1 MKSIYKLTLLLLLSF
16 AFTFCGGKKE
26 AISAEEKT
34 HAGEEEGAH
43 EEDENAVEFT
53 PEQFKTAGIVIG
65 KTEMKALSG
74 TIKVNGMLDVPPQNL
89 VSISAPTAGYIKSTD
104 MLQGTYVKK
113 GQTVATL
120 NNPELL
126 NLQQDLVEARG
137 QLQESKSESE
147 FLESDLKRQQEL
159 SDEAVN
165 ARKTLEKARSEFNA
179 MKGRINS
186 LEGRIGAINARLR
199 AVGINPA
206 SVTNANFISTVS
218 IRTPISGYVTEVNT
232 NIGAY
237 VNPTDI
243 LFEIVDTKHLHAE
256 LTVFEKD
263 VPKLKIGQKVRFTLA
278 NETTDR
284 MATVYL
290 IGREISTERTV
301 RIHCHLDKE
310 DAQLLP
316 GMYLQALVE
325 TASNKVAALPEK
337 AIVDFQG
344 KKYIFVEAEEEGEA
358 HEGEGEMHHFEM
370 MEVKLGVTE
379 MGYTE
384 VSTSGVDLS
393 TKKVVINGAYDLLS
407 KMKNSEES
415 GGHAH

>member
-1 MKSIYKLTLLLLLSF
+1 MKAIYKISLIIVAAFL
-16 AFTFCGGKKE
+16 FTFCGSKKE
-26 AISAEEKT
+26 EASAAEET
-34 HAGEEEGAH
+34 YTEGEAHAGE
-43 EEDENAVEFT
+43 DENGVEFT

-120 NNPELL
+120 NNPDLL
-126 NLQQDLVEARG
+126 DLQQDLVEARG
-137 QLQESKSESE
+137 QLQESKSQSD
-147 FLESDLKRQQEL
+147 FLESDLTRQQEL
-159 SDEAVN
+159 SNEEVN

-206 SVTNANFISTVS
+206 SVTNSNFISTVS

-337 AIVDFQG
+337 AIVDFEG
-344 KKYIFVEAEEEGEA
+344 KKYIFVEAEEGEA

-370 MEVKLGVTE
+370 MEVNVGVTE
-379 MGYTE
+379 MNYTE
-384 VSTSGVDLS
+384 VRTSGVDLN

-407 KMKNSEES
+407 KMKNSEEE